1 MWKNGCVKIGNTE
14 MYYAAFGKGPEK
26 LAILPGLS
34 DGLVTVKG
42 KALILSAP
50 YRKYLRDYTVYMFSR
65 KNVMPEGY
73 SIRDMAEDQALA
85 LRSLG
90 IDRVNLLG
98 VSQGGMIAQYM
109 AIDHP
114 EMVQRLVLAV
124 TAPDA
129 NAVAKN
135 TVSAWISMA
144 RRGDHRA
151 LMTDTAQKM
160 YSEPYFRKYRAF
172 LPLVARLTK
181 PSSCDRFLKNALAIL
196 RFDARSELPKI
207 SCPTLI
213 IAGSDDRA
221 VGKDAAYRLKEA
233 ISDSELFV
241 YEGLG
246 HGAYEEAEDFYDR
259 VFAFLRA

>member
-1 MWKNGCVKIGNTE
+1 MWKNGCVKIGDTE
-14 MYYAAFGKGPEK
+14 MYYVAFGKGPEK

-42 KALILSAP
+42 KAVILSAP
-50 YRKYLRDYTVYMFSR
+50 YRKYVRDYTVYMFSR
-65 KNVMPEGY
+65 KNV
-73 SIRDMAEDQALA
+73 
-85 LRSLG
+85 
-90 IDRVNLLG
+90 
-98 VSQGGMIAQYM
+98 
-109 AIDHP
+109 DHP

-151 LMTDTAQKM
+151 LMTDTAQKI

-221 VGKDAAYRLKEA
+221 VGKDAAYQLKEA